1 MAVLGLESRWKAHDI
16 PTILAL
22 IKLANVG
29 HVEGGIIII
38 IIIKT
43 ILEESQNYFNL
54 SHYNRATFL
63 RKYERKKKVFKHQK

>member
-1 MAVLGLESRWKAHDI
+1 MAVLGLESRWKARDI

-22 IKLANVG
+22 IKLANIG
-29 HVEGGIIII
+29 HVEGGRKI

-43 ILEESQNYFNL
+43 ILEENQNYFNL

-63 RKYERKKKVFKHQK
+63 RKYERKKISF